1 MSKNF
6 YNCVDGYRYTT
17 GVYRDRPLAYCPYGS
32 CGVIETKDALYL
44 KSYTTLVIKYDKK
57 RNTLQCSGTY
67 SATTRKH
74 IGAFLKEYFPT
85 VSYYTMKQ
93 CYLDS
98 KAYNPTTGEII
109 DQYGNTDIYGFKEV
123 A

>member
-6 YNCVDGYRYTT
+6 YNCVDGIYITKN
-17 GVYRDRPLAYCPYGS
+17 VYRDRPLAYCPHGS
-32 CGVIETKDALYL
+32 CGVIETENALYL
-44 KSYTTLVIKYDKK
+44 KSYTTFVIKYDKK

-93 CYLDS
+93 CYLDN
-98 KAYNPTTGEII
+98 KAYHPTTGEIL
-109 DQYGNTDIYGFKEV
+109 DQSGKQDIYGIEEL